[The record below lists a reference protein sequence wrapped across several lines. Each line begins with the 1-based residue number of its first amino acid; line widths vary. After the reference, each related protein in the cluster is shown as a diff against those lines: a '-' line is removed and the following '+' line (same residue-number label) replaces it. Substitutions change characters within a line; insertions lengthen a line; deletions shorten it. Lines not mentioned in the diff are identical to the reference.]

1 MKELLETILSPAFGY
16 AILRVT
22 TPILFA
28 GLGAAVTEL
37 AGVINIGMEGIMLTA
52 ALAGVIVG
60 ALCESAAAGLAAAVA
75 AGVLMAL
82 VMAYFSLNLKTDIIL
97 AGIALNLMAS
107 GGTVFLLYVVAHD
120 KGVSS
125 SLASPVLPQVR
136 IPVID
141 QIPVLGEILSNHN
154 VMVYVALL
162 SVLVVSYFLY
172 RTPYGLRL
180 RAVGENPD
188 AADSVG
194 ISVHQV
200 QYVALI
206 ISGILGGFGG
216 AHLSMGYVSW
226 FARDMTAGRGFIGIA
241 AQALG
246 GQTPIGTLLASLFFG
261 MTDALSNFMHFIGIP
276 SEFVQMLP
284 YLATVVALALYAR
297 RQVTRR
303 ARLARVNR
311 PVEAGTGAAAE
322 GD

>member
-1 MKELLETILSPAFGY
+1 MRELLETILTPGFGY
-16 AILRVT
+16 SILRVT
-22 TPILFA
+22 TPILLA

-37 AGVINIGMEGIMLTA
+37 AGCINIGIEGIMLAA
-52 ALAGVIVG
+52 ALAGVVVG
-60 ALCESAAAGLAAAVA
+60 AFTQSALAGLAAAVA

-82 VMAYFSLNLKTDIIL
+82 IMAYFSLNLKTDIIL

-125 SLASPVLPQVR
+125 SLASPVLPQVTL
-136 IPVID
+136 PLID
-141 QIPVLGEILSNHN
+141 RIPVLGEILSGHN

-162 SVLVVSYFLY
+162 SVIVVSYLLY
-172 RTPYGLRL
+172 RTPFGLRL

-194 ISVHQV
+194 ISVHRV
-200 QYVALI
+200 QYAALI
-206 ISGILGGFGG
+206 ISGILAGFAG
-216 AHLSMGYVSW
+216 AHLSMGYVTW

-241 AQALG
+241 AEALG
-246 GQTPIGTLLASLFFG
+246 GRTPVGT
-261 MTDALSNFMHFIGIP
+261 FMGIP

-284 YLATVVALALYAR
+284 YVATVLALALYAR
-297 RQVTRR
+297 RQLARR

-311 PVEAGTGAAAE
+311 PAATGAGTGAEPGATTL
-322 GD
+322 GSG